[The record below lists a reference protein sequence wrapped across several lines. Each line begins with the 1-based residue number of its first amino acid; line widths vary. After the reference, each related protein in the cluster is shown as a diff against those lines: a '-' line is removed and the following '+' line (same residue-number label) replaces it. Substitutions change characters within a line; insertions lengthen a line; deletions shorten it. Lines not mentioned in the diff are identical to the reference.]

1 MAEYSY
7 DSVIIDPNKEGVES
21 LIGKE
26 VYFSDIPNICLE
38 NANKNDI
45 SYFGTLERIRKDGN
59 NPFMVKSILSTTYWS
74 CIIPKK
80 EEPKPKYV
88 HFENA
93 EEFLDAYYRNETKKL
108 DGIYR
113 YLATRGIW
121 IKGKGTYNSYYM
133 ITELWD
139 DGVIIGDSKIN
150 TTKVSSDRYFTAN
163 DITDWHELYDKYTF
177 LDGSPCGKEVK
188 DEADK

>member
-1 MAEYSY
+1 MAEYTY
-7 DSVIIDPNKEGVES
+7 KDIIIDPTSEEAKNA
-21 LIGKE
+21 IGKKC
-26 VYFSDIPNICLE
+26 YMYDSPTMLLKMANSDDD
-38 NANKNDI
+38 AR
-45 SYFGTLERIRKDGN
+45 TLESIDESDYPFNDKEFGN
-59 NPFMVKSILSTTYWS
+59 EWT
-74 CIIPKK
+74 CIIVKK

-150 TTKVSSDRYFTAN
+150 TTQVSSDRYFTAN

-177 LDGSPCGKEVK
+177 LDGSPCGKEV
-188 DEADK
+188 EE

>member
-1 MAEYSY
+1 MAEYTY
-7 DSVIIDPNKEGVES
+7 EDIIMDQEDPRLEGS
-21 LIGKE
+21 IGKE
-26 VYFSDIPNICLE
+26 CYFSDCPKIALDY
-38 NANKNDI
+38 A
-45 SYFGTLERIRKDGN
+45 RN
-59 NPFMVKSILSTTYWS
+59 NSLPDRLKSINKESDAPFVSHDETKWVVV
-74 CIIPKK
+74 IIKK
-80 EEPKPKYV
+80 DEPKPEYV
-88 HFENA
+88 PFESV

-150 TTKVSSDRYFTAN
+150 TTQVSSDRYFTAN

-177 LDGSPCGKEVK
+177 INGTPCGKEVK
-188 DEADK
+188 

>member
-1 MAEYSY
+1 MAEYTY
-7 DSVIIDPNKEGVES
+7 EDIIMDPEDPRLEGA
-21 LIGKE
+21 IGKE
-26 VYFSDIPNICLE
+26 CYFSEYPKRLLNSAKNNSPEYLDCLT
-38 NANKNDI
+38 D
-45 SYFGTLERIRKDGN
+45 IRKEGACTFVDKNG
-59 NPFMVKSILSTTYWS
+59 SAWTL
-74 CIIPKK
+74 IIIKK

-88 HFENA
+88 PFENA

-121 IKGKGTYNSYYM
+121 IKGNGTYNSYYM

-150 TTKVSSDRYFTAN
+150 TTQVSSDRYFTAN

-177 LDGSPCGKEVK
+177 LDGTPCGKEVK
-188 DEADK
+188 DE

>member
-1 MAEYSY
+1 MAEYTY
-7 DSVIIDPNKEGVES
+7 DNILIDPSKEGIES

-26 VYFSDIPNICLE
+26 VYFEVNPYLCLKA
-38 NANKNDI
+38 ANEKLASSSGILVEIYKDSI
-45 SYFGTLERIRKDGN
+45 S
-59 NPFMVKSILSTTYWS
+59 PFCVKGKSGSYKYP
-74 CIIPKK
+74 CIIEKK
-80 EEPKPKYV
+80 DEPKPEYIP
-88 HFENA
+88 FESV

-150 TTKVSSDRYFTAN
+150 TTQVSSDRYFTAN
-163 DITDWHELYDKYTF
+163 DITDWHELYDKYAF
-177 LDGSPCGKEVK
+177 IDGSPCGKEV
-188 DEADK
+188 EE

>member
-1 MAEYSY
+1 MDKYTCKNL
-7 DSVIIDPNKEGVES
+7 IIDPETQGLEDI
-21 LIGKE
+21 IGKE
-26 VYFSDIPNICLE
+26 GYFSDVPLSCITWANNNCPVGILKGIC
-38 NANKNDI
+38 KGSD
-45 SYFGTLERIRKDGN
+45 F
-59 NPFMVKSILSTTYWS
+59 PFQIETPEKVVQDYA
-74 CIIPKK
+74 CIIPKR
-80 EEPKPKYV
+80 EEPKPEYV
-88 HFENA
+88 PFENA
-93 EEFLDAYYRNETKKL
+93 EEFLDAYYRNETNKL

-133 ITELWD
+133 VTELWD

-150 TTKVSSDRYFTAN
+150 TTQVSSDRYFTAN

-188 DEADK
+188 